1 MSNADVNIFLTV
13 IVDAVECSCCQV
25 MQAGQ
30 VRPTVPLNR
39 QACQLFQTPIIT
51 IITSDKLV
59 RIEVGIHRVSEDIQ
73 GLIEKLISC
82 LWIVHCLLS
91 FSSQCW
97 HGHRDTPGRI
107 GHLQNILIQI
117 VSNIAI
123 SSLIGFADENEQR
136 FITD

>member
-13 IVDAVECSCCQV
+13 IIDAIECSSGQV

-39 QACQLFQTPIIT
+39 QARQLFQAQIVT
-51 IITSDKLV
+51 IIARDKLV
-59 RIEVGIHRVSEDIQ
+59 RIEVGIHRISEDIQ
-73 GLIEKLISC
+73 CLIEKLISS

-107 GHLQNILIQI
+107 AHLQNILIQI

-123 SSLIGFADENEQR
+123 SSLIGFADKNEQR